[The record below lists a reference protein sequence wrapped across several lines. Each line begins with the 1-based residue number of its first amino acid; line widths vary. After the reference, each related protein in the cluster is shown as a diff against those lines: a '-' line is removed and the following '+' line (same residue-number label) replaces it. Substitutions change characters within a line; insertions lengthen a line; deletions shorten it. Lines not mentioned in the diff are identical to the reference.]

1 MPNDPTNPLTRRT
14 LLSTATLST
23 LALAGAAIPSP
34 RALAQDGHDHD
45 HDHGDHD
52 HGPAGPE
59 GPHAFVDG
67 TGHGWRALTEEDFT
81 NVNCADDTWAWRDG
95 ILYCTGRPT
104 GVLRSTQTYTNFEIV
119 LEWNH
124 RREGGNSGLFVWTPE
139 DVIER
144 MTADPKPGLPTGI
157 EVQILDPGYN
167 PAQQGTW
174 FTSHGDVFP
183 VGQRMTPFPPLSN
196 NGQGPRSF
204 PSEDRVKDHGHWNHY
219 YVRAING
226 EIRLWVNGKEV
237 SGGNECSTTSGYIC
251 LESEGA
257 PIEFRNLRLRE
268 LA

>member
-1 MPNDPTNPLTRRT
+1 MPNQPTNPLTRRT
-14 LLSTATLST
+14 LLGTATLASI
-23 LALAGAAIPSP
+23 ALTGVALPARGDDHEAGEPEGLP
-34 RALAQDGHDHD
+34 
-45 HDHGDHD
+45 
-52 HGPAGPE
+52 GPE

-67 TGHGWRALTEEDFT
+67 TGHGWRTLGPDDFA
-81 NVNCADDTWAWRDG
+81 NVNCHEDTWAWRDDV
-95 ILYCTGRPT
+95 LYCTGQPL
-104 GVLRSTQTYTNFEIV
+104 GVLRSAQTYTNFEIV
-119 LEWNH
+119 FEWNH
-124 RREGGNSGLFVWTPE
+124 RQEAGNSGLFVWTPE

-157 EVQILDPGYN
+157 EVQILDTGYN
-167 PAQQGTW
+167 PAGQGTW

-183 VGQRMTPFPPLSN
+183 VGQTMTPFPPLSN

-204 PSEDRVKDHGHWNHY
+204 PSENRVKDHGHWNHY

-257 PIEFRNLRLRE
+257 PIEFRNIRLRE
-268 LA
+268 LP

>member
-1 MPNDPTNPLTRRT
+1 MNPPPTRTDLTRRT
-14 LLSTATLST
+14 LLGSATLST
-23 LALAGAAIPSP
+23 LALAGTAIPSP
-34 RALAQDGHDHD
+34 RALAQE
-45 HDHGDHD
+45 GDNPND
-52 HGPAGPE
+52 TPGPDAPDFRG
-59 GPHAFVDG
+59 AFVDG
-67 TGHGWRALTEEDFT
+67 TGHGWRQLTEEDFA
-81 NVNCADDTWAWRDG
+81 NVNCHEDTWAWRDDT
-95 ILYCTGRPT
+95 LYCTGRPT

-124 RREGGNSGLFVWTPE
+124 RQEAGNSGLFVWTPE

-183 VGQRMTPFPPLSN
+183 VGPGTTMTPFPPLSN

-204 PSEDRVKDHGHWNHY
+204 PSENRVKDHGHWNHY